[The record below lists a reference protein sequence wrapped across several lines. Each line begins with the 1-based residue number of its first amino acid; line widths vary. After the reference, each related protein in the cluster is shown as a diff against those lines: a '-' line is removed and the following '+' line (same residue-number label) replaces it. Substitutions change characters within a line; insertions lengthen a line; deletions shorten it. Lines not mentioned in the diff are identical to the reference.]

1 MTDDNLSLQQFN
13 IQLFFQLGFLSV
25 SLYNIYGK
33 VTEWSVVTVDNCVL
47 IWLDK
52 YTLLYVNCGSMGFL
66 YYRLYFLRVA
76 ILICVFPVKSS
87 LTGVKKMK
95 KLNLKNIKKGV
106 CLFVCSSILI

>member
-1 MTDDNLSLQQFN
+1 MTDDYLSLQQFN
-13 IQLFFQLGFLSV
+13 IQLSFRGWFLSSV

-76 ILICVFPVKSS
+76 ILVLCLAVSCVLCLVSCVSGEIKS
-87 LTGVKKMK
+87 
-95 KLNLKNIKKGV
+95 
-106 CLFVCSSILI
+106 